1 MEGLTG
7 GWVEANK
14 LRRKQ
19 SPWPGRVCL
28 ELAGVGTRA
37 GTIGGTIPIWRD
49 SPYPQSDTV
58 FQSLLHKGSTFVNK
72 KVVGLPWWSQWLRL
86 HAPNTGGPGFDP
98 QSGN

>member
-1 MEGLTG
+1 MDLETLTLRKALTLAGGAVGGLEAGVEGLTG

-37 GTIGGTIPIWRD
+37 GTIGGYH
-49 SPYPQSDTV
+49 SH
-58 FQSLLHKGSTFVNK
+58 LE
-72 KVVGLPWWSQWLRL
+72 GL
-86 HAPNTGGPGFDP
+86 
-98 QSGN
+98 

>member
-49 SPYPQSDTV
+49 CRTKVADSPVSSVLGRD
-58 FQSLLHKGSTFVNK
+58 
-72 KVVGLPWWSQWLRL
+72 VGQW
-86 HAPNTGGPGFDP
+86 
-98 QSGN
+98 

>member
-1 MEGLTG
+1 MEGLTR

-37 GTIGGTIPIWRD
+37 GTIGGYH
-49 SPYPQSDTV
+49 SH
-58 FQSLLHKGSTFVNK
+58 LE
-72 KVVGLPWWSQWLRL
+72 GL
-86 HAPNTGGPGFDP
+86 
-98 QSGN
+98 

>member
-19 SPWPGRVCL
+19 SPWLGRVCL

-49 SPYPQSDTV
+49 SRT
-58 FQSLLHKGSTFVNK
+58 
-72 KVVGLPWWSQWLRL
+72 KVADSPITSVLGRDVGQW
-86 HAPNTGGPGFDP
+86 
-98 QSGN
+98 